1 MKFAI
6 VLLAI
11 SLTLPA
17 CSSGTPGAAQEIP
30 SPASMHSA
38 QPNLAAGPDGE
49 TYVSW
54 IEVADSGMRALKF
67 ARRTDESWS
76 EPQTLV
82 EGNNL
87 LLNWA
92 DFPSLLP
99 LPDKTLAAHW
109 LTTDAERDGYNINVA
124 FSRDNGQTW
133 STPITPHTDGT
144 ATEHGFVSLLPA
156 PGGGVSVLWLDSRK
170 LAAGGTDDVAMMNTS
185 IGLDGARGTE
195 REVDAR
201 VCECCSPSSVHVSGS
216 TLAVYRDRSS
226 SEVRDIAIV
235 RLQGTEWSQ
244 PKIVHED
251 NWEIYAC
258 PINGPAIA
266 AAGDTV
272 AVAWFTAPAGKP
284 KAYLSFSKDGG
295 NTFGEPVQVDD
306 GNPTGRVDVALL
318 ESGTAVV
325 TWIEHASA
333 GGQVRA
339 RQIDPD
345 GRARPS
351 FVIGPTSVGTAS
363 GFPRVERSGGGV
375 VFAWTDTDKHQVR
388 TAQLT
393 D

>member
-124 FSRDNGQTW
+124 FS
-133 STPITPHTDGT
+133 
-144 ATEHGFVSLLPA
+144 
-156 PGGGVSVLWLDSRK
+156 
-170 LAAGGTDDVAMMNTS
+170 
-185 IGLDGARGTE
+185 
-195 REVDAR
+195 
-201 VCECCSPSSVHVSGS
+201 
-216 TLAVYRDRSS
+216 
-226 SEVRDIAIV
+226 
-235 RLQGTEWSQ
+235 
-244 PKIVHED
+244 
-251 NWEIYAC
+251 
-258 PINGPAIA
+258 
-266 AAGDTV
+266 
-272 AVAWFTAPAGKP
+272 
-284 KAYLSFSKDGG
+284 
-295 NTFGEPVQVDD
+295 
-306 GNPTGRVDVALL
+306 
-318 ESGTAVV
+318 
-325 TWIEHASA
+325 
-333 GGQVRA
+333 
-339 RQIDPD
+339 
-345 GRARPS
+345 
-351 FVIGPTSVGTAS
+351 
-363 GFPRVERSGGGV
+363 
-375 VFAWTDTDKHQVR
+375 
-388 TAQLT
+388 
-393 D
+393 